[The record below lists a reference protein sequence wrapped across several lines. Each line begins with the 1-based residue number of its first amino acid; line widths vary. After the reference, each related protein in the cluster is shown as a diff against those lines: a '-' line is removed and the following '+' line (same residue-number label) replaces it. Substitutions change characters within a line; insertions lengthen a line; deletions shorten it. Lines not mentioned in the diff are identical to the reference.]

1 MTGLDKKNFLNS
13 NENDP
18 VDNRPSSAVP
28 PSEKSARDKR
38 RRRPLLI
45 LTNILILALVL
56 AGAYLIFEPKL
67 LHWQQDRKSN
77 ELLQAIESG
86 DAEIVIPANALQV
99 PGEQEEFI
107 DEVENWTIDETP
119 GTTNGGTTL
128 PGNPTGPE
136 ATGTPDSTGTSA
148 EPGTNPGTEPGFG
161 TGSTTAGTQKPA
173 TVVIKGIGTMT
184 IDKINLKMP
193 IADRAESAQLR
204 VALGLLGGS
213 SQPGTPGYSVI
224 LGHRMYTRGRHFN
237 RLDEVTSGTEIVIL
251 TKAGRKLTYVAER
264 QATIL
269 PSELRSALSQTTS
282 DKELIL
288 VTCTP
293 VRVASHRLLVYARQ
307 VSDEAA

>member
-1 MTGLDKKNFLNS
+1 MT
-13 NENDP
+13 E
-18 VDNRPSSAVP
+18 
-28 PSEKSARDKR
+28 SEKKPIEKK

-45 LTNILILALVL
+45 LINILILALILV
-56 AGAYLIFEPKL
+56 GVYLLLEPKL

-86 DAEIVIPANALQV
+86 DAEIVIGANALQV
-99 PGEQEEFI
+99 PGEQNEFVE
-107 DEVENWTIDETP
+107 EVENWTIDETP
-119 GTTNGGTTL
+119 GTTNGSTTL
-128 PGNPTGPE
+128 PGNPTGP
-136 ATGTPDSTGTSA
+136 DITGTSA
-148 EPGTNPGTEPGFG
+148 ESGTNPGTEPGFG
-161 TGSTTAGTQKPA
+161 TGSTTAGTKKPA
-173 TVVIKGIGTMT
+173 NVVIKGIGTLI

-213 SQPGTPGYSVI
+213 SQPGNPGYTVI

-251 TKAGRKLTYVAER
+251 TREGRKLTYVAER
-264 QATIL
+264 QSTIL
-269 PSELRSALSQTTS
+269 PSELRRSLSQSTN

-307 VSDEAA
+307 VSDE

>member
-1 MTGLDKKNFLNS
+1 MKETEKK
-13 NENDP
+13 P
-18 VDNRPSSAVP
+18 I
-28 PSEKSARDKR
+28 EKQ

-45 LTNILILALVL
+45 LINILILALILV
-56 AGAYLIFEPKL
+56 GAYLLLEPKL

-86 DAEIVIPANALQV
+86 DAEIVIGANALLV
-99 PGEQEEFI
+99 PGEENEFVE
-107 DEVENWTIDETP
+107 EVENWTIDETP

-128 PGNPTGPE
+128 PGNPTGPDT
-136 ATGTPDSTGTSA
+136 TGTTGTSN

-173 TVVIKGIGTMT
+173 NVVIKGIGTLI

-204 VALGLLGGS
+204 VAVGLLGGS

-237 RLDEVTSGTEIVIL
+237 RLDEVTKGTEVVIL

-269 PSELRSALSQTTS
+269 PSELRRALSQSTN

-293 VRVASHRLLVYARQ
+293 VRIASHRLLVYARQ